1 MNEILTYIKLH
12 IQETLVRLDIHF
24 QLFEKYGNKLKK
36 FSKNKKEL
44 DNLIIYKPQIFSRLF
59 FVLLPVYLIQSN
71 LILFF
76 VFRKNITLSKYMGI
90 ILFNLFGINYFCLV
104 LEKKLF
110 FEYISKP
117 NPCSKYMRE
126 EYIRLT

>member
-1 MNEILTYIKLH
+1 MNEIFKQFKLH
-12 IQETLVRLDIHF
+12 VQETIVRLDIHF
-24 QLFEKYGNKLKK
+24 QLFEKYGDKLRRY
-36 FSKNKKEL
+36 NKKEL
-44 DNLIIYKPQIFSRLF
+44 DNLNIYKPQIFKRLF
-59 FVLLPVYLIQSN
+59 FILVPVYLFQSN
-71 LILFF
+71 LFLFF

-90 ILFNLFGINYFCLV
+90 ILFNILGINSFFMI

-126 EYIRLT
+126 EYNRLT